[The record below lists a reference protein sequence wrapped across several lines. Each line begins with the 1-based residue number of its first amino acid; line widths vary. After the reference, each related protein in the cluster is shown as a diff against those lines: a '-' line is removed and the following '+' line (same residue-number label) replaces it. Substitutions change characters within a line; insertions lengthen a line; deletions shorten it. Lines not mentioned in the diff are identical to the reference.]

1 MLIID
6 VIYSYLGIWIR
17 VYYLLTKKF
26 ALKKRPSTNYKHP
39 IKMFKIPR
47 YPFQRTFPFSLI
59 IE

>member
-26 ALKKRPSTNYKHP
+26 YEMPLNCYGREWS
-39 IKMFKIPR
+39 
-47 YPFQRTFPFSLI
+47 
-59 IE
+59 